1 MNHDSNG
8 LKANKL
14 LPYTTSCSGVK
25 SHISEGCECHKHSQG
40 FKKKLRQFHT
50 KNGPSSIIKENELEY
65 QNEEALQ
72 YFFLVLRLYLMCLL
86 LDTMDAFSHLFSVLY
101 IIPQQTLGKKSQNLA
116 AYKHLLFKCILDL
129 AQSRFGLV
137 NGLKP
142 SQCLHSC

>member
-50 KNGPSSIIKENELEY
+50 KKALRALSKKMSSNIRMKKHYSI
-65 QNEEALQ
+65 
-72 YFFLVLRLYLMCLL
+72 FF
-86 LDTMDAFSHLFSVLY
+86 SS
-101 IIPQQTLGKKSQNLA
+101 LGS
-116 AYKHLLFKCILDL
+116 ILCV
-129 AQSRFGLV
+129 F
-137 NGLKP
+137 
-142 SQCLHSC
+142 C